1 MLQLLILRQLIYRV
15 GFAIGLIVFGCLST
29 ASLSQPSSP
38 DTEQEE
44 QRELEVSEETAGI
57 HSEVQKLQAARRG
70 VSTPVAVPSKAP
82 AELFSL
88 YRTWPPPPPRA
99 RGPDSLSA
107 PIPHLLS

>member
-1 MLQLLILRQLIYRV
+1 MLQLLILRQLICRI

-29 ASLSQPSSP
+29 ASLSLPSAP

-44 QRELEVSEETAGI
+44 QRELESVEETAGV
-57 HSEVQKLQAARRG
+57 HSETQKLCASRRCD
-70 VSTPVAVPSKAP
+70 STPVTIPTKSP
-82 AELFSL
+82 GELFSL
-88 YRTWPPPPPRA
+88 YRTWPPPSPKA

>member
-1 MLQLLILRQLIYRV
+1 MLQLLILRQLICRI

-29 ASLSQPSSP
+29 ASLSLASSP

-44 QRELEVSEETAGI
+44 QRELEVIEETAGV
-57 HSEVQKLQAARRG
+57 HSETQKPSASRRC
-70 VSTPVAVPSKAP
+70 VSTPAATPSKTP

-88 YRTWPPPPPRA
+88 YRTWPPPPPKA